1 MYIKIFEWHPVHH
14 VGQHL
19 LHFKT
24 KTKVYFVS
32 VIFNLMNNLDP
43 LNIVLTQ
50 TSTQPDAVIVNFM
63 SLTRNN
69 HSYVI
74 RADKQR

>member
-43 LNIVLTQ
+43 LSIVLTQ
-50 TSTQPDAVIVNFM
+50 TSTQPDAVHCQLHV
-63 SLTRNN
+63 T
-69 HSYVI
+69 YK
-74 RADKQR
+74 KQPFICD